1 MYSHYTPSLKNWAFC
16 DALDRYGGRGFV
28 PDRYGGRGFVPDR
41 YDGYCIVPDRYGGYC
56 HIKHGNVCDFGF
68 YHGY

>member
-16 DALDRYGGRGFV
+16 DAL
-28 PDRYGGRGFVPDR
+28 DR